1 MRGVIGLATM
11 IMFAANASAQG
22 GMSGMSGMSGMAAPT
37 QAPLPNGWHFRTD
50 SPRESPDAISFGA
63 TATGLHVSAG
73 RSHAIYWND
82 ANNAAGAFAIS
93 GTFTQ
98 TKAPAMGHPEA
109 YGIFWG
115 GSALTTDKVTYLY
128 FVIRGDGKYLVVHRA
143 DATTTHIITDWT
155 ASSAI
160 NAQDASG
167 KQVNQLEVRAG
178 ADSVRFFANG
188 KAVAAYDSG
197 VATSGIYGFRVGH
210 ALDIIVEGFTK
221 K

>member
-1 MRGVIGLATM
+1 
-11 IMFAANASAQG
+11 
-22 GMSGMSGMSGMAAPT
+22 MSGISGMAAPT
-37 QAPLPNGWHFRTD
+37 QAPLPNGWHFRT
-50 SPRESPDAISFGA
+50 
-63 TATGLHVSAG
+63 
-73 RSHAIYWND
+73 
-82 ANNAAGAFAIS
+82 
-93 GTFTQ
+93 
-98 TKAPAMGHPEA
+98 
-109 YGIFWG
+109 
-115 GSALTTDKVTYLY
+115 
-128 FVIRGDGKYLVVHRA
+128 DGKYLVVHRA

-197 VATSGIYGFRVGH
+197 VATPGIYGFRVGH

>member
-1 MRGVIGLATM
+1 MRGVIG
-11 IMFAANASAQG
+11 FAAMVIFAAAASAQG
-22 GMSGMSGMSGMAAPT
+22 GMSGMSGMTAPT
-37 QAPLPNGWHFRTD
+37 PAPLPNGWHLRTD
-50 SPRESPDAISFGA
+50 SPKESPDAISFGA
-63 TATGLHVSAG
+63 TASGMHVTAG

-82 ANNAAGAFAIS
+82 ANNATGTFTIS

-115 GSALTTDKVTYLY
+115 GAELTGDKVTYLY

-143 DATTTHIITDWT
+143 DAITTHIITPWT
-155 ASSAI
+155 TSPAI
-160 NAQDASG
+160 NAQDATG
-167 KQVNQLEVRAG
+167 KQVNHLEVRAG
-178 ADSVRFFANG
+178 TDSVRFFANG

-197 VATSGIYGFRVGH
+197 VATPGIYGFRVGH
-210 ALDIIVEGFTK
+210 ALDIVVEGFTK

>member
-22 GMSGMSGMSGMAAPT
+22 GMSGMSGMAAPT

-63 TATGLHVSAG
+63 TATGLHVNAG
-73 RSHAIYWND
+73 HSHAIYWND

-98 TKAPAMGHPEA
+98 AKAPAMGHPEA